1 MRLLDILK
9 EVIDEEIRRK
19 PKMNKHGVFKSLY
32 NFETRPDYVIKTWT
46 GNNAM
51 VEKEYNV
58 FEKYPDLFAN
68 ILKVNWEKKFMIQER
83 LDADRAYR
91 ELRELGGV
99 LEVYITDHIKEI
111 ATSNDENQ
119 IHNDREVLS
128 MVDKNLVPI
137 YNKWLEFFKK
147 ILKINT
153 GSNVKDTN
161 PGNFGYDKSGH
172 IKLLDI

>member
-1 MRLLDILK
+1 MKLLDILK

-19 PKMNKHGVFKSLY
+19 SKMNKHGVFKSLY
-32 NFETRPDYVIKTWT
+32 NFETKPDYVIKTWT
-46 GNNAM
+46 GNNYM

-68 ILKVNWEKKFMIQER
+68 ILKVDWEKKYMIQER
-83 LDADRAYR
+83 LDADRAFK
-91 ELRELGGV
+91 ELSELGDV
-99 LEVYITDHIKEI
+99 LEVYISAHLKDVASSNKEY
-111 ATSNDENQ
+111 Q
-119 IHNDREVLS
+119 IHEDREILS

-147 ILKINT
+147 VIKIDI
-153 GSNVKDTN
+153 GSNPKDTN
-161 PGNFGYDKSGH
+161 PGNFGYDKSGK